1 MNVTSYIV
9 PELEKNIYL
18 ENQDLRE
25 KIKDWNKFQ
34 SVKSLEFYEM
44 RKKINPHFYIIES
57 I

>member
-1 MNVTSYIV
+1 MNVTSYKV

-18 ENQDLRE
+18 ENQELRK

-34 SVKSLEFYEM
+34 NVKSLEFYEM
-44 RKKINPHFYIIES
+44 RKKINPHFYTIES

>member
-1 MNVTSYIV
+1 MNVTSYKV

-18 ENQDLRE
+18 ENQELRK

-34 SVKSLEFYEM
+34 NVKSLEFYEM
-44 RKKINPHFYIIES
+44 RKKINPHFYTIKS

>member
-1 MNVTSYIV
+1 MNVTSYKV

-18 ENQDLRE
+18 ENQELRE

-34 SVKSLEFYEM
+34 NVKSLEFYEM
-44 RKKINPHFYIIES
+44 RKKINPHFYTIES

>member
-34 SVKSLEFYEM
+34 S
-44 RKKINPHFYIIES
+44 
-57 I
+57 